1 MKQVYNFLI
10 NNDNDNL
17 NIYQTV
23 DLKYKIEEIESEFY
37 NLEDIKF
44 YADIINLIKNIKR
57 KNEIRLLEI

>member
-10 NNDNDNL
+10 NTDNL
-17 NIYQTV
+17 NIHQTV

-44 YADIINLIKNIKR
+44 YSDIIHLIKNIKK
-57 KNEIRLLEI
+57 KNEIKLLEI

>member
-10 NNDNDNL
+10 NNDNL
-17 NIYQTV
+17 NIYHPV
-23 DLKYKIEEIESEFY
+23 DLKYKIEGIESEFY

-44 YADIINLIKNIKR
+44 YADTINLIKNIKR

>member
-10 NNDNDNL
+10 NNDNL
-17 NIYQTV
+17 NIYQTI

-44 YADIINLIKNIKR
+44 YADIINLIKNIKK
-57 KNEIRLLEI
+57 KNEIKLLEI